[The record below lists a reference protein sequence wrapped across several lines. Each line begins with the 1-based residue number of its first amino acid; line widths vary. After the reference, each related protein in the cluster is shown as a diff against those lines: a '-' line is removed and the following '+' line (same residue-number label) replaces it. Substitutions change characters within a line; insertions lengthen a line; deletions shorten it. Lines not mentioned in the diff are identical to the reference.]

1 MSVHTPSLGRLSTF
15 EVEAVMRTRSRHLVF
30 SAADRLS
37 EIADQGEVDG
47 ATMLALV
54 TALTGYVDVIE
65 RLDRPGGHFDD
76 TAWGELRV
84 VLQTLLD
91 EVRPGAT
98 ILDATA
104 ETSNAL
110 VGG

>member
-1 MSVHTPSLGRLSTF
+1 
-15 EVEAVMRTRSRHLVF
+15 
-30 SAADRLS
+30 
-37 EIADQGEVDG
+37 
-47 ATMLALV
+47 
-54 TALTGYVDVIE
+54 
-65 RLDRPGGHFDD
+65 
-76 TAWGELRV
+76 V